1 MNETLITFLDA
12 VGRTLVGTV
21 VKETETHLHV
31 ENPAIVIVQP
41 NPSTN
46 QLQMQLIPV
55 FFKEFL
61 DDKSQKLV
69 WEYSKSSVTVTS
81 EKLQFAAQFVAQYE
95 NMWRPFT
102 QSAAAEEPTAE
113 PSVVKLF
120 DE

>member
-1 MNETLITFLDA
+1 MNDTLITFLDT

-21 VKETETHLHV
+21 VKETETQLHV

-61 DDKSQKLV
+61 EDKSQKLI
-69 WEYSKSSVTVTS
+69 WEYNKNSITVTS
-81 EKLQFAAQFVAQYE
+81 EKLNFAAQFVAQYE
-95 NMWRPFT
+95 NMWRPFV
-102 QSAAAEEPTAE
+102 APEAAEGGSE